1 VTDSGTNQG
10 RFTGSM
16 VAIVT
21 PFNENGGIDWDAFGL
36 LLERQIQHGT
46 DGVIVCGT
54 TGEAAT
60 LDHDE
65 FMSVIGN
72 CVEVVRNRVP
82 VIAGTGGN
90 NTQNVI
96 DTSKAVQDLGVDG
109 LLVVAPYYNKPTQGG
124 LRHHYEAILEAVEK
138 PVILYNVPG
147 RTASNI
153 ASSTA
158 LLLSQHEKCS
168 GIKEASGDLEQIQE
182 ILFGAPDDFVVLSG
196 DDALTFP
203 MMALG
208 AHGVVGV
215 ASNVIP
221 GHMKRM
227 VSALLAG
234 DLPTA
239 RQLQKEVLPL
249 MSALFVESNPIPVKA
264 ALAHLG
270 LIQDSLRLPLVSA
283 SVETRRRVAELL
295 DGLSGQL

>member
-1 VTDSGTNQG
+1 
-10 RFTGSM
+10 M

-21 PFNENGGIDWDAFGL
+21 PFDAQGAIDWDAFGL

-46 DGVIVCGT
+46 DGIIVCGT
-54 TGEAAT
+54 TGEAST
-60 LDHDE
+60 LDQEE
-65 FMSVIGN
+65 FMAVIGT

-109 LLVVAPYYNKPTQGG
+109 LLVVAPYYNKPPQGG
-124 LRHHYEAILEAVEK
+124 MIRHFEAVLDAVET
-138 PVILYNVPG
+138 PVVLYNVPG

-153 ASSTA
+153 ASSTT
-158 LLLSQHEKCS
+158 LFLSQHENCV
-168 GIKEASGDLEQIQE
+168 GIKEASGDLEQVQE
-182 ILFGAPDDFVVLSG
+182 ILFAAPDDFVVLSG
-196 DDALTFP
+196 DDALTFA

-208 AHGVVGV
+208 GHGVVGV

-227 VSALLAG
+227 AHALIAG
-234 DLPTA
+234 DLGTA
-239 RQLQKEVLPL
+239 RQIQKEVLPL

-270 LIQDSLRLPLVSA
+270 LIQDTLRLPLVSA
-283 SVETRRRVAELL
+283 SVETRRRVAEIL
-295 DGLSGQL
+295 DGLSGDF